1 MSKRQKL
8 SFFHLESLPDE
19 IILEILSLLGI
30 KGVLQCGQ
38 VSKRLRA
45 ISKDQKLW
53 LKLNLFER
61 EVPFGLIEKAI
72 QNGCEYLNLGF
83 SVVNGG
89 KKSEVPWKLKYL
101 ELSQSGD
108 IDWAVDLPAGVL
120 ENCHSLQKLAI
131 DSLMLNSE
139 GVESICQN
147 GETLRI
153 LSFEGCSIDWR
164 NKTELIQKLFTK
176 CPKLT
181 ELNLQKSFGNSFYYD
196 DSILEDPD
204 ICALVENLTPNIL
217 KLDLGYQKCVE
228 DKHVNTLVRR
238 CNNITELDLKSTS
251 ITNESVK
258 SIIEHLNYLEK
269 LDVSSVSNTNVDF
282 SMLLRLKSI
291 PTLKVLRCGQYKKE
305 EDIVKIENL
314 KLQLPDVSINEEYLN
329 IASPTRS
336 ENGSFDL
343 DMFWEIRAEQQK
355 LFRRSHD
362 GWLTMNGL

>member
-8 SFFHLESLPDE
+8 SLFHLEGLPNE
-19 IILEILSLLGI
+19 IILNILSLLDI

-45 ISKDQKLW
+45 ISNDQSLW
-53 LKLNLFER
+53 LKLNLFGKD
-61 EVPFGLIEKAI
+61 VPYGFIEKAI

-108 IDWAVDLPAGVL
+108 IDWAVEIPEGVL
-120 ENCHSLQKLAI
+120 QNCHFLQKLAI
-131 DSLMLNSE
+131 DSVMLNSE
-139 GVESICQN
+139 DVESICQN

-153 LSFEGCSIDWR
+153 LSFHGCSIDWR

-181 ELNLQKSFGNSFYYD
+181 ELNLQKSFGDSFYFD
-196 DSILEDPD
+196 SSILDDPHL
-204 ICALVENLTPNIL
+204 CAVVDNLTSNIL
-217 KLDLGYQKCVE
+217 KLHLGFQKCVK

-238 CNNITELDLKSTS
+238 CKKITELDLKSTS
-251 ITNESVK
+251 ITNDSVK

-269 LDVSSVSNTNVDF
+269 LDVSNTNVDF
-282 SMLLRLKSI
+282 SMLLQLKSI
-291 PTLKVLRCGQYKKE
+291 PTLKVLRFGWYKKE
-305 EDIVKIENL
+305 DPEEIKNL
-314 KLQLPDVSINEEYLN
+314 KLRLPHVRINEEYLH
-329 IASPTRS
+329 IACPTKS
-336 ENGSFDL
+336 VNGSFDL
-343 DMFWEIRAEQQK
+343 DCVWEIRVEQQK

-362 GWLTMNGL
+362 GYLTMNGL

>member
-1 MSKRQKL
+1 MLKRQKL
-8 SFFHLESLPDE
+8 SLFHLEGLPEE
-19 IILEILSLLGI
+19 ILLEILSLLDI

-45 ISKDQKLW
+45 ISNDQSLW

-61 EVPFGLIEKAI
+61 DVPYGFIEKAI

-101 ELSQSGD
+101 ELSQSGA
-108 IDWAVDLPAGVL
+108 IDWAVYLPEGVL
-120 ENCHSLQKLAI
+120 QNCHFLQKLAI
-131 DSLMLNSE
+131 DSVMLNSE
-139 GVESICQN
+139 DVEHICQN

-153 LSFEGCSIDWR
+153 LSFEGCSMDRR
-164 NKTELIQKLFTK
+164 NKTELIQKLFKK

-181 ELNLQKSFGNSFYYD
+181 ELNFQETSSFYL
-196 DSILEDPD
+196 ILEDPH
-204 ICALVENLTPNIL
+204 ICAFVDNLTPNIL
-217 KLDLGYQKCVE
+217 KLNLGFLKCLK

-238 CNNITELDLKSTS
+238 CNKITEFDLKYSS
-251 ITNESVK
+251 ITNDSVK
-258 SIIEHLNYLEK
+258 SIIEHLNHLEK
-269 LDVSSVSNTNVDF
+269 LDVSNTNVDF
-282 SMLLRLKSI
+282 SMLLQLKSI

-314 KLQLPDVSINEEYLN
+314 KLHLSHVSINEEYLH
-329 IASPTRS
+329 IASPTKAVKP
-336 ENGSFDL
+336 FDP
-343 DMFWEIRAEQQK
+343 DFFWEIRAEQQK

-362 GWLTMNGL
+362 GYLTMNGL

>member
-8 SFFHLESLPDE
+8 SLFHLEGLPNE
-19 IILEILSLLGI
+19 IILNILSLLDI

-45 ISKDQKLW
+45 ISNDQSLW
-53 LKLNLFER
+53 LKLNLFGKD
-61 EVPFGLIEKAI
+61 VPYGFIEKAI

-108 IDWAVDLPAGVL
+108 IDWAVEIPEGVL
-120 ENCHSLQKLAI
+120 QNCHFLQKLAI
-131 DSLMLNSE
+131 DSVMLNSE
-139 GVESICQN
+139 DVESICQN

-153 LSFEGCSIDWR
+153 LSFHGCSIDWR

-181 ELNLQKSFGNSFYYD
+181 ELNLQKSFGDSFYFD
-196 DSILEDPD
+196 SSILDDPHL
-204 ICALVENLTPNIL
+204 CAVVDNLTSNIL
-217 KLDLGYQKCVE
+217 KLHLGFQKCVK

-238 CNNITELDLKSTS
+238 CKKITELDLKSTS
-251 ITNESVK
+251 ITNDSVK

-269 LDVSSVSNTNVDF
+269 LDVSNTNVDF
-282 SMLLRLKSI
+282 SMLLQLKSI
-291 PTLKVLRCGQYKKE
+291 PTLKVLRFGLYKKE
-305 EDIVKIENL
+305 DPEEIKNL
-314 KLQLPDVSINEEYLN
+314 KLRLPHVRINEEYLH
-329 IASPTRS
+329 IACPTKS
-336 ENGSFDL
+336 VNGSFDL
-343 DMFWEIRAEQQK
+343 DCVWEIRVEQQK

-362 GWLTMNGL
+362 GYLTMNGL

>member
-8 SFFHLESLPDE
+8 SLFHLEGLPDE
-19 IILEILSLLGI
+19 IILEILSLLDI

-45 ISKDQKLW
+45 IANDQSLW

-61 EVPFGLIEKAI
+61 DVPYGFIEKAI

-108 IDWAVDLPAGVL
+108 IDWAVDLPDGVL
-120 ENCHSLQKLAI
+120 QNCHSLQKLAI
-131 DSLMLNSE
+131 DSVMLNSE
-139 GVESICQN
+139 DVESICQN

-153 LSFEGCSIDWR
+153 LSFHGCSIDWR

-196 DSILEDPD
+196 DSILEDPH

-217 KLDLGYQKCVE
+217 KLNLGFQKCVE
-228 DKHVNTLVRR
+228 DKHVKTLVRR
-238 CNNITELDLKSTS
+238 CNKMTELDLKYSS
-251 ITNESVK
+251 ITDDSMK
-258 SIIEHLNYLEK
+258 SIIEHLNCLEK
-269 LDVSSVSNTNVDF
+269 LDVSNTNVDL
-282 SMLLRLKSI
+282 SMLLQLKSI
-291 PTLKVLRCGQYKKE
+291 PTLKVLRFGWYKKE
-305 EDIVKIENL
+305 DPEEIKNL
-314 KLQLPDVSINEEYLN
+314 KLRLPHVSINEEYLN
-329 IASPTRS
+329 IASPTKV
-336 ENGSFDL
+336 SFNTYVDKIL
-343 DMFWEIRAEQQK
+343 AFFDH
-355 LFRRSHD
+355 LPTS
-362 GWLTMNGL
+362 T